1 MNLVALKMLVGDR
14 AKYLGLIFGI
24 GFATLLMSQQV
35 SIFIGLMMRTA
46 SQILDVREVDVWVM
60 HPRIKYVDELEAMP
74 DVDLARVRGVE
85 GVAWAVPLY
94 KGNAVIR
101 SPEGLL
107 QQVILMGLDDG
118 SLVGRPPRILLGSLA
133 DLKRPNALMIDRA
146 GYEFIWP
153 GEPLR
158 TGRIVE
164 INDRRVEIVAI
175 AKASP
180 PFVTFPVVYTRY
192 SEALRFTPPQ
202 RNKLSFV
209 VAKAAAGADP
219 TALARRIEAQT
230 GLQALTWREFAWR
243 SVRHY
248 IERTG
253 IPVNFG
259 ITVALGFIVG
269 AAVAAQTFYIFVIE
283 NLRQFGALKAI
294 GVTDAQILRMVILQS
309 LVVGALGYMLGIGLC
324 ALFFWST
331 ADVPALDGFTLRW
344 EVMAGSGLA
353 VLVIMVLSSVASIR
367 KVFVLDPAVVFR
379 A

>member
-1 MNLVALKMLVGDR
+1 MNRVALKMLVGDR

-35 SIFIGLMMRTA
+35 SIFIGLMARTA
-46 SQILDVREVDVWVM
+46 SQILDVREADVWVM
-60 HPRIKYVDELEAMP
+60 HPRVKYVDEIEAMP
-74 DVDLARVRGVE
+74 DIDLARVRGVE
-85 GVAWAVPLY
+85 GVAWAVPLF
-94 KGNAVIR
+94 KGNAVVR
-101 SPEGLL
+101 SSDGLL
-107 QQVILMGLDDG
+107 QQVILMGLDDA
-118 SLVGRPPRILLGSLA
+118 SLVGRPPEILIGSLA

-146 GYEFIWP
+146 GHEFIWP
-153 GEPLR
+153 DEPLR
-158 TGRIVE
+158 VGRVVE

-209 VAKAAAGADP
+209 VAKAADGVDP
-219 TALARRIEAQT
+219 SGLARRISAQT
-230 GLQALTWREFAWR
+230 GLQALSWREFAWR

-248 IERTG
+248 VERTG

-259 ITVALGFIVG
+259 ITVTLGFIVG

-294 GVTDAQILRMVILQS
+294 GVTDAQILRMVILQA
-309 LVVGALGYMLGIGLC
+309 LVVGALGYAIGIGLC
-324 ALFFWST
+324 ALFFWAT
-331 ADVPALDGFTLRW
+331 ADVPALDGFVLTW
-344 EVMAGSGLA
+344 QVMAGSGVA
-353 VLVIMVLSSVASIR
+353 VFVIMVLSSIASIR

-379 A
+379 G

>member
-1 MNLVALKMLVGDR
+1 MDRIALKMLLGDR
-14 AKYLGLIFGI
+14 AKYLGLVFGI
-24 GFATLLMSQQV
+24 AFATLLMSQQV
-35 SIFIGLMMRTA
+35 SIFIGLMTRTA
-46 SQILDVREVDVWVM
+46 SQIVDVREADVWVM
-60 HPRIKYVDELEAMP
+60 HPRVKYVDEIEAMP
-74 DVDLARVRGVE
+74 DVDLSRVRGVE

-94 KGNAVIR
+94 KGNAVVR
-101 SPEGLL
+101 SPDGLL

-118 SLVGRPPRILLGSLA
+118 TLVGRPPEVILGSLA
-133 DLKRPNALMIDRA
+133 DLKRPNALMIDRS
-146 GYEFIWP
+146 GHEFIWP

-158 TGRIVE
+158 VGRVVE

-175 AKASP
+175 AQASP

-209 VAKAAAGADP
+209 IVKAADGVDP
-219 TALARRIEAQT
+219 GALAARIHADT
-230 GLQALTWREFAWR
+230 GLQALTWREFLWR
-243 SVRHY
+243 SVEHY
-248 IERTG
+248 LTRTG

-294 GVTDAQILRMVILQS
+294 GVGDGQILRMVILQAVVVA
-309 LVVGALGYMLGIGLC
+309 VVGYALGIGLC
-324 ALFFWST
+324 ALFFAAT
-331 ADVPALDGFTLRW
+331 QDVPALRGFVLHW
-344 EVMAGSGLA
+344 QVMAGTAAA
-353 VLVIMVLSSVASIR
+353 VLVIMVLSSIASIR

-379 A
+379 G

>member
-1 MNLVALKMLVGDR
+1 MNRVALKMLVGDR

-35 SIFIGLMMRTA
+35 SIFIGLMTRTA
-46 SQILDVREVDVWVM
+46 SQIMDVREADVWVM
-60 HPRIKYVDELEAMP
+60 HPRVKYVDEIEAMP

-85 GVAWAVPLY
+85 GVAWAVPLF

-101 SPEGLL
+101 SGEGLL

-118 SLVGRPPRILLGSLA
+118 SLVGRPPEILLGSLA

-146 GYEFIWP
+146 GHEFIWP

-209 VAKAAAGADP
+209 VAKAADGVDP
-219 TALARRIEAQT
+219 TALARRIGART
-230 GLQALTWREFAWR
+230 GLQALTWSEFAWR

-248 IERTG
+248 VERTG
-253 IPVNFG
+253 IPINFG
-259 ITVALGFIVG
+259 ITVLLGFIVG

-294 GVTDAQILRMVILQS
+294 GVTDGQILRMVILQA
-309 LVVGALGYMLGIGLC
+309 LVVAALGYGLGIGFC
-324 ALFFWST
+324 ALFFWSM
-331 ADVPALDGFTLRW
+331 AEVPAFDGFVLRW
-344 EVMAGSGLA
+344 QVMVGTGVA
-353 VLVIMVLSSVASIR
+353 VSVIMVLSSIASIR
-367 KVFVLDPAVVFR
+367 KVVVLDPAVVFR
-379 A
+379 G

>member
-35 SIFIGLMMRTA
+35 SIFIGLMTRTA
-46 SQILDVREVDVWVM
+46 SQILDVREADVWVM
-60 HPRIKYVDELEAMP
+60 HPRVKYVDEIEAMP
-74 DVDLARVRGVE
+74 DVELARVRGVE

-118 SLVGRPPRILLGSLA
+118 SLVGRPPQILLGSLA
-133 DLKRPNALMIDRA
+133 DLKRPNALMLDRA
-146 GYEFIWP
+146 GYAFIWP

-209 VAKAAAGADP
+209 VAKAMPGVDP
-219 TALARRIEAQT
+219 GALARRIQART
-230 GLQALTWREFAWR
+230 GLQALSWREFAWR

-248 IERTG
+248 VERTG

-259 ITVALGFIVG
+259 ITVLLGFIVG

-294 GVTDAQILRMVILQS
+294 GVTDGQILRMVILQS

-324 ALFFWST
+324 AVFFWST
-331 ADVPALDGFTLRW
+331 SGVPALDGFVLRW
-344 EVMAGSGLA
+344 QVMVGSGIA
-353 VLVIMVLSSVASIR
+353 VFLIMLLSSVASIR
-367 KVFVLDPAVVFR
+367 RVFVLDPAVVFR
-379 A
+379 G

>member
-1 MNLVALKMLVGDR
+1 MNRVALKMLIGDR

-35 SIFIGLMMRTA
+35 SIFLGLMTRTA
-46 SQILDVREVDVWVM
+46 SQIMDVREADVWVM
-60 HPRIKYVDELEAMP
+60 HPRIKYVDEIEAMP

-101 SPEGLL
+101 SGEGLL

-118 SLVGRPPRILLGSLA
+118 SLVGRPPEVLLGSLA

-146 GYEFIWP
+146 GHAFIWP

-158 TGRIVE
+158 TGRVVE

-175 AKASP
+175 AKSSP

-209 VAKAAAGADP
+209 VAKAAPGVEPAE
-219 TALARRIEAQT
+219 LAQRIARQT
-230 GLQALTWREFAWR
+230 GLQALSWQQFAWR

-253 IPVNFG
+253 IPINFG
-259 ITVALGFIVG
+259 ITVLLGFIVG

-294 GVTDAQILRMVILQS
+294 GVTDSQILRMVMLQAM
-309 LVVGALGYMLGIGLC
+309 VVGALGYAIGIGLC
-324 ALFFWST
+324 AVFFW
-331 ADVPALDGFTLRW
+331 AMRDVPAFDGFFLRW
-344 EVMAGSGLA
+344 QVVAGSAVA
-353 VLVIMVLSSVASIR
+353 VLAIMVVSSLASIR

-379 A
+379 G

>member
-1 MNLVALKMLVGDR
+1 MNRIALKMLLGDR

-35 SIFIGLMMRTA
+35 SIFIGLMSRTA
-46 SQILDVREVDVWVM
+46 SQILDVREPDVWVM
-60 HPRIKYVDELEAMP
+60 HPRVKYIDEIEAMP
-74 DVDLARVRGVE
+74 EVELSRVRGVE

-118 SLVGRPPRILLGSLA
+118 SLVGRPPQILLGSLA
-133 DLKRPNALMIDRA
+133 DLKRPNALMLDRA
-146 GYEFIWP
+146 GHEFIWP

-158 TGRIVE
+158 IGRVVE
-164 INDRRVEIVAI
+164 VNDRRVEIVAI

-209 VAKAAAGADP
+209 VAKAAAGVGPAE
-219 TALARRIEAQT
+219 LARRIRART
-230 GLQALTWREFAWR
+230 GLQALTWSEFAWR

-259 ITVALGFIVG
+259 ITVTLGFIVG
-269 AAVAAQTFYIFVIE
+269 AAVAAQTFYIFVLE

-294 GVTDAQILRMVILQS
+294 GVTDRQILGMVVLQA
-309 LVVGALGYMLGIGLC
+309 LVVGGLGYAIGIGLC
-324 ALFFWST
+324 ALFFWATSDVT
-331 ADVPALDGFTLRW
+331 ALLGFVLRW
-344 EVMAGSGLA
+344 QVMAGTGVA
-353 VLVIMVLSSVASIR
+353 VAAIMLLSSLASIR

-379 A
+379 G

>member
-1 MNLVALKMLVGDR
+1 VNRVALKMLVGDR

-35 SIFIGLMMRTA
+35 SIFLGLMTRTA
-46 SQILDVREVDVWVM
+46 SQILDVREADVWVM
-60 HPRIKYVDELEAMP
+60 HPRVKYVDEIEAMP
-74 DVDLARVRGVE
+74 QVDLARVRGVE

-101 SPEGLL
+101 AADGLL

-118 SLVGRPPRILLGSLA
+118 SLVGRPPEILMGSLA

-146 GYEFIWP
+146 GHEFIWP

-158 TGRIVE
+158 TGRVVE

-192 SEALRFTPPQ
+192 TEALRFTPPQ

-209 VAKAAAGADP
+209 VVKAAEGVAPAD
-219 TALARRIEAQT
+219 LARRIGSKT
-230 GLQALTWREFAWR
+230 GLQALTWQDFAWR

-248 IERTG
+248 VERTG

-294 GVTDAQILRMVILQS
+294 GVTDAQILRMVILQA
-309 LVVGALGYMLGIGLC
+309 LVVGAIGYGLGIGLC
-324 ALFFWST
+324 ALFFWAT
-331 ADVPALDGFTLRW
+331 QDVPALDGFILRW
-344 EVMAGSGLA
+344 QVMAGTSVA
-353 VLVIMVLSSVASIR
+353 VFVIMVLSSIASIR

-379 A
+379 G

>member
-1 MNLVALKMLVGDR
+1 MNRVALKMLVGDR

-35 SIFIGLMMRTA
+35 SIFIGLMARTA
-46 SQILDVREVDVWVM
+46 SQILDVREADVWVM
-60 HPRIKYVDELEAMP
+60 HPRIKYVDEIEAMP

-94 KGNAVIR
+94 KGNAVVR
-101 SPEGLL
+101 SPDGLL
-107 QQVILMGLDDG
+107 QQVVLMGLDDG
-118 SLVGRPPRILLGSLA
+118 SLVGRPPEILMGSLA

-146 GYEFIWP
+146 GHEFIWP
-153 GEPLR
+153 GEPLQV
-158 TGRIVE
+158 GRVVE
-164 INDRRVEIVAI
+164 INDRRVEVVAI

-209 VAKAAAGADP
+209 VAKAAPGTDP
-219 TALARRIEAQT
+219 TALARRIEART

-248 IERTG
+248 VERTG

-259 ITVALGFIVG
+259 ITVTLGFIVG

-294 GVTDAQILRMVILQS
+294 GVTDSQILRMVILQAV
-309 LVVGALGYMLGIGLC
+309 VVGALGYALGIGLC
-324 ALFFWST
+324 ALFFWAT
-331 ADVPALDGFTLRW
+331 ADVAALDGFVLRW
-344 EVMAGSGLA
+344 QVMAGTGAA
-353 VLVIMVLSSVASIR
+353 VLVIMVLSSIASIR

-379 A
+379 G

>member
-1 MNLVALKMLVGDR
+1 MNRVALKMLVGDR

-35 SIFIGLMMRTA
+35 SIFIGLMARTA
-46 SQILDVREVDVWVM
+46 SQILDVREADVWVM
-60 HPRIKYVDELEAMP
+60 HPRVKYVDEIEAMP

-85 GVAWAVPLY
+85 GVKWAVPFY
-94 KGNAVIR
+94 KGSAVIR
-101 SPEGLL
+101 ASDGLL
-107 QQVILMGLDDG
+107 QQVLLLGLDDA
-118 SLVGRPPRILLGSLA
+118 SLVGRPPQILMGSLA

-146 GYEFIWP
+146 GHEFIWP
-153 GEPLR
+153 GEPLKV
-158 TGRIVE
+158 GRVVE

-180 PFVTFPVVYTRY
+180 TFVTFPVVYTRY

-209 VAKAAAGADP
+209 VAKAADGVDP
-219 TALARRIEAQT
+219 SELARRISERT
-230 GLQALTWREFAWR
+230 GLQALSWREFAWR

-248 IERTG
+248 VERTG

-259 ITVALGFIVG
+259 ITVTLGFIVG

-294 GVTDAQILRMVILQS
+294 GVTDSQILRMVILQAI
-309 LVVGALGYMLGIGLC
+309 VVGALGYGLGIGLC
-324 ALFFWST
+324 ALFFWAT
-331 ADVPALDGFTLRW
+331 ADVPALDGFLLRW
-344 EVMAGSGLA
+344 QVMAGTGVA
-353 VLVIMVLSSVASIR
+353 VFVIMVLSSIASIR

-379 A
+379 G

>member
-1 MNLVALKMLVGDR
+1 MNRVALKILVGDR

-35 SIFIGLMMRTA
+35 SIFIGLMARTA
-46 SQILDVREVDVWVM
+46 SQILDVREADVWVM
-60 HPRIKYVDELEAMP
+60 HPRVKYVDEIEAMP

-94 KGNAVIR
+94 KGNAVVR
-101 SPEGLL
+101 SSDGLL
-107 QQVILMGLDDG
+107 QQVILMGLDDA
-118 SLVGRPPRILLGSLA
+118 SLVGRPPEILMGSLA

-146 GYEFIWP
+146 GHEFIWP
-153 GEPLR
+153 DEPLR
-158 TGRIVE
+158 VGRVVE

-209 VAKAAAGADP
+209 VAKAADGVDP
-219 TALARRIEAQT
+219 TGLARRISAQT
-230 GLQALTWREFAWR
+230 GLQALSWREFAWR

-294 GVTDAQILRMVILQS
+294 GVTDAQILRMVILQA
-309 LVVGALGYMLGIGLC
+309 LVVGALGYAIGIGLC
-324 ALFFWST
+324 ALFFWAT
-331 ADVPALDGFTLRW
+331 ADVAALDGFILRW
-344 EVMAGSGLA
+344 QVMVGTGVA
-353 VLVIMVLSSVASIR
+353 VVLIMVLSSIASIR
-367 KVFVLDPAVVFR
+367 KVVVLDPAVVFR
-379 A
+379 G

>member
-1 MNLVALKMLVGDR
+1 MNLVALKMLLGDR
-14 AKYLGLIFGI
+14 AKYLGLVFGI

-35 SIFIGLMMRTA
+35 SIFIGLMTRTA
-46 SQILDVREVDVWVM
+46 SQIMDVREADVWVM
-60 HPRIKYVDELEAMP
+60 HPRVKYVDELEAMP
-74 DVDLARVRGVE
+74 DVDLSRVRGVD

-101 SPEGLL
+101 SSEGLL

-118 SLVGRPPRILLGSLA
+118 SLVGRPPKILMGSLA

-146 GYEFIWP
+146 GHQFIWP

-158 TGRIVE
+158 VGRIVE

-209 VAKAAAGADP
+209 IVKAEPGLEPRRLAERIAA
-219 TALARRIEAQT
+219 RT
-230 GLQALTWREFAWR
+230 GLQALTWQDFAWR

-248 IERTG
+248 VERTG

-259 ITVALGFIVG
+259 ITVTLGFIVG
-269 AAVAAQTFYIFVIE
+269 AAVAAQTFYIFVLE

-294 GVTDAQILRMVILQS
+294 GVTDLQILRMVILQA
-309 LVVGALGYMLGIGLC
+309 LVVGVLGFALGIGLC
-324 ALFFWST
+324 GSFFWLT
-331 ADVPALDGFTLRW
+331 RDVPALDGFILRW
-344 EVMAGSGLA
+344 QVIVGTGVA
-353 VLVIMVLSSVASIR
+353 VAIIMVVSSLASIR

-379 A
+379 G